1 MRGGGRWPGND
12 VAAEMRLPW
21 PGGRSRFRPGAP
33 IRASLDPRGGGE
45 CRAVTAWPPRLGP
58 QRWIG
63 GPPIARKAR
72 APETA
77 SPPGAKRNRSINT
90 ARGTPWVW
98 RTCGLPAVAR
108 KSVGGP
114 DFDKPRCRDA
124 SRSAGPIGPLA
135 SRAPLG
141 TFSGSGAERNDE
153 RTRRSH
159 KKYGRRSYALSSS
172 RPSAARAGTHTPQS
186 IERARRMG
194 PRLRG
199 DDNKAARTTAGYVP

>member
-1 MRGGGRWPGND
+1 MKWQRRCAD
-12 VAAEMRLPW
+12 TA
-21 PGGRSRFRPGAP
+21 GGRSRFRPGAP

-72 APETA
+72 APETG
-77 SPPGAKRNRSINT
+77 SPPGAERNRSINT

-114 DFDKPRCRDA
+114 DFDKPRCREA

-135 SRAPLG
+135 SRAPSVLFPGAVRKG
-141 TFSGSGAERNDE
+141 TTSVPDARTKNTGGGAMPC
-153 RTRRSH
+153 RRP
-159 KKYGRRSYALSSS
+159 GRAQRGPGPILRSLS
-172 RPSAARAGTHTPQS
+172 RGHGVWVPAFAGTTRQ
-186 IERARRMG
+186 RF
-194 PRLRG
+194 
-199 DDNKAARTTAGYVP
+199 RT